1 MPQTRI
7 QRRRGQLARRAD
19 RLALRTNIQR
29 LPVEHV
35 GLAWRFARRPLQ
47 KEGVSQFVLLG
58 YVICRTWMSHILD
71 RRSA

>member
-1 MPQTRI
+1 MQTRI

-35 GLAWRFARRPLQ
+35 GRAWKFTRRPLQ
-47 KEGVSQFVLLG
+47 KEGVSQFVLL
-58 YVICRTWMSHILD
+58 VCHLQDMMSHILD